1 MTPTDAVHTASAP
14 TGLAPAVELDEFEL
28 DLRVIESIV
37 PGAPMADCDTS
48 DGCGSTCATTACISN
63 ANDPF

>member
-1 MTPTDAVHTASAP
+1 MTPTDTVHTASAP
-14 TGLAPAVELDEFEL
+14 TSSAPAELDEFEL
-28 DLRVIESIV
+28 DLQVIESLV